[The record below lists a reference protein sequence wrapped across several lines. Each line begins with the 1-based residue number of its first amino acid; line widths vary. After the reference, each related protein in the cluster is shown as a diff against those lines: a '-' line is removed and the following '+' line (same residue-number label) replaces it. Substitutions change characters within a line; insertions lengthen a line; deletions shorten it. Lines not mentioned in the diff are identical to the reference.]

1 MAFCQFEN
9 FMTSA
14 NRGSSFLFFLF
25 LVILSKAS
33 KEHASFKF
41 QIDLSI
47 ILPSHI
53 FVLKNTHKK
62 KLKKSLSSTSGLRG
76 HLLLA
81 FLNEKKPFNQNF
93 HFVNKMSKKKKKKN
107 GFEKF
112 RICITNHKIV
122 KNGSSKMGVP
132 DVLSSKQ
139 ESKQYCKVYVMNML
153 DYFTCRS
160 NYMTLNRGLL
170 SPFYHHHNQCL
181 QLRRHHKKR

>member
-1 MAFCQFEN
+1 MCVCVCVCIHFICLSITQSNSICMAFCQFEN

-93 HFVNKMSKKKKKKN
+93 HFVNKMSKKKKKKTVSRSL
-107 GFEKF
+107 GYVSPII
-112 RICITNHKIV
+112 R
-122 KNGSSKMGVP
+122 SLKMAP
-132 DVLSSKQ
+132 PRWEFL
-139 ESKQYCKVYVMNML
+139 M
-153 DYFTCRS
+153 YFVQSR
-160 NYMTLNRGLL
+160 NQNRL
-170 SPFYHHHNQCL
+170 
-181 QLRRHHKKR
+181 